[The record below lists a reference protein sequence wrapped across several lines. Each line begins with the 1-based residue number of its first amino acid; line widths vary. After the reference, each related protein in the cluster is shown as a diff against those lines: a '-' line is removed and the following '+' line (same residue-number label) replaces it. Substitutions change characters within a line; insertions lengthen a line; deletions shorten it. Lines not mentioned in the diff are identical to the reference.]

1 MKDSQHLLK
10 NVKINESETILKK
23 IENHPHYCKCF
34 NGNEY
39 SLFNDNCSK
48 FYKTQNNY
56 KKIIDLER
64 EIISEYYKEKE
75 YNQKYS
81 NLKQIYNKELE
92 SLNQKLKCMEEL
104 KSQENENKIN
114 DLKNKYLNN
123 EFKIECELKEL
134 DKEITKEI
142 TNLKNE
148 FKLKNEKYNN
158 ELELKKKE
166 YLFQIEN
173 EYKIK
178 EIQYINNKKL
188 EFQEKEKNDAIKKM
202 KFDAQ
207 NEIELNTLKNKANF
221 VKKVISI
228 YKNISLQ

>member
-1 MKDSQHLLK
+1 MS
-10 NVKINESETILKK
+10 KINESETILKK
-23 IENHPHYCKCF
+23 IENHPHYGKCF
-34 NGNEY
+34 NGNDY
-39 SLFNDNCSK
+39 SLFNNNRSK

-64 EIISEYYKEKE
+64 EIISECCEEKE
-75 YNQKYS
+75 YNQKYG
-81 NLKQIYNKELE
+81 NLKQISDKELE
-92 SLNQKLKCMEEL
+92 SLHQKLKYMEEL
-104 KSQENENKIN
+104 TAQENENKIN

-134 DKEITKEI
+134 DKEIT
-142 TNLKNE
+142 NLKNE
-148 FKLKNEKYNN
+148 FRLKNEKYDN

-188 EFQEKEKNDAIKKM
+188 ELQEKEKNDAIKKM

-207 NEIELNTLKNKANF
+207 NEIELNALKNKANF